1 MTTGKIMIF
10 FCFGMG
16 LILALLPHLIWF
28 LCWLCGKLSGNSISY
43 APFGWT
49 ALGLVIVFWSL
60 MAYGYFA
67 GRWKLEVN
75 EIVYANHELPEA
87 FEGFRIV
94 HISDLHLNTFDDS
107 PEQLERFVSSIRFT
121 KDYHSASD
129 MMRRPSSE
137 EKVKY
142 MSDMAFALKS
152 ILVLF
157 LFMFAV
163 GILLVPMVMYQSG
176 LMEVK
181 ITPIASLV
189 LGHLSIYLTQYAYE
203 IGGTKC
209 S

>member
-1 MTTGKIMIF
+1 
-10 FCFGMG
+10 
-16 LILALLPHLIWF
+16 
-28 LCWLCGKLSGNSISY
+28 
-43 APFGWT
+43 
-49 ALGLVIVFWSL
+49 
-60 MAYGYFA
+60 
-67 GRWKLEVN
+67 
-75 EIVYANHELPEA
+75 
-87 FEGFRIV
+87 
-94 HISDLHLNTFDDS
+94 
-107 PEQLERFVSSIRFT
+107 
-121 KDYHSASD
+121 
-129 MMRRPSSE
+129 
-137 EKVKY
+137 

-203 IGGTKC
+203 IDGTKC

>member
-1 MTTGKIMIF
+1 MLKTRKSVLITGAVLCVASLIF
-10 FCFGMG
+10 CK
-16 LILALLPHLIWF
+16 IWF
-28 LCWLCGKLSGNSISY
+28 
-43 APFGWT
+43 APIKYSF
-49 ALGLVIVFWSL
+49 LFILLFVLLYLDFFW
-60 MAYGYFA
+60 
-67 GRWKLEVN
+67 
-75 EIVYANHELPEA
+75 
-87 FEGFRIV
+87 
-94 HISDLHLNTFDDS
+94 
-107 PEQLERFVSSIRFT
+107 FT
-121 KDYHSASD
+121 KDYNSASD

-163 GILLVPMVMYQSG
+163 CILLVPMVMYQSG

>member
-1 MTTGKIMIF
+1 VLLYLDF
-10 FCFGMG
+10 F
-16 LILALLPHLIWF
+16 W
-28 LCWLCGKLSGNSISY
+28 
-43 APFGWT
+43 
-49 ALGLVIVFWSL
+49 
-60 MAYGYFA
+60 
-67 GRWKLEVN
+67 
-75 EIVYANHELPEA
+75 
-87 FEGFRIV
+87 
-94 HISDLHLNTFDDS
+94 
-107 PEQLERFVSSIRFT
+107 FT

-163 GILLVPMVMYQSG
+163 CILLVPMVMYQSG